1 MRKKSLSLSRVG
13 KGGATGLHV
22 RVILHFTGSKP
33 VANEVASEQGTLTA
47 ENIKRMQNVRTD
59 FVRSFENKEKRV

>member
-1 MRKKSLSLSRVG
+1 M
-13 KGGATGLHV
+13 GLHV